1 MWYFIISIIAMF
13 ASHVYLYAQ
22 YQSQHRS
29 QSYSSYMGPG
39 VLLGPFIFGL
49 AWPISLTYAIFRVIF
64 KKYLKTYY
72 DKLINWLAEHLFT
85 DL

>member
-1 MWYFIISIIAMF
+1 MWYLIISIIAMF
-13 ASHVYLYAQ
+13 VSHIYLYA
-22 YQSQHRS
+22 YYKSLHYG

-39 VLLGPFIFGL
+39 VVLLPFVLGL

-72 DKLINWLAEHLFT
+72 DRLINWLAKHLFT